1 MVVWKEEL
9 FCAGISEKKQKR
21 IVRAIGKKRPV
32 GKVYLI
38 TAPSNPEN
46 KLDLLQANQ
55 LLQSYYKNREVCVYG
70 LAGSEE
76 DAMELAAAMVCG
88 TYAATGSFDVIG
100 YLEIL
105 QGKAGDSA

>member
-1 MVVWKEEL
+1 MVVWKEL
-9 FCAGISEKKQKR
+9 LYCAGISEKKQKR
-21 IVRAIGKKRPV
+21 IMRAIGKRRPV
-32 GKVYLI
+32 RKVYLI

-55 LLQSYYKNREVCVYG
+55 LLQPYYKKMEVCVYG

-76 DAMELAAAMVCG
+76 DAKELAAAMVCS
-88 TYAATGSFDVIG
+88 TYAATGTLDVVG
-100 YLEIL
+100 YLNVR

>member
-1 MVVWKEEL
+1 MVVWKETL
-9 FCAGISEKKQKR
+9 FWAGISEKKQKR
-21 IVRAIGKKRPV
+21 IMRAIGKRRPV
-32 GKVYLI
+32 GKIYLI

-55 LLQSYYKNREVCVYG
+55 LLQPYYKKREVLVYG

-76 DAMELAAAMVCG
+76 DAQELAASMVCG
-88 TYAATGSFDVIG
+88 TYAATGTFDVVG
-100 YLEIL
+100 YLNIR